1 MRLRQRA
8 KSIKIPI
15 KRTGG
20 GIQKPYLNVSYT
32 EKKIE
37 YMPKKDKQTWYNAVK
52 DIYYQKL
59 FSFILDLLLD
69 VYTDSCTDINKKYFI
84 SVKNKLWYYSIAEYL
99 ERHYELEQTFL
110 FRQIEQLINKS
121 KKEFQCTF
129 KESINYVLNRKRG
142 ILDRIKEKMF
152 S

>member
-15 KRTGG
+15 KRTHGG
-20 GIQKPYLNVSYT
+20 MQKPYVNVSYT

-37 YMPKKDKQTWYNAVK
+37 YIPKKDKQTWYNAVK

-59 FSFILDLLLD
+59 FSFILF
-69 VYTDSCTDINKKYFI
+69 SFI
-84 SVKNKLWYYSIAEYL
+84 LYSIYHLMYTLILVQILMRNTLSQSKINFGIIALQNIL
-99 ERHYELEQTFL
+99 ERHYEPEQTFL

-121 KKEFQCTF
+121 KK
-129 KESINYVLNRKRG
+129 S
-142 ILDRIKEKMF
+142 F
-152 S
+152 SAHSKSQLTMY